1 MYKKELKGKNNC
13 TEVFT
18 LKKIILKAATKK
30 QKTEKSGKAFYT
42 VLFLAIV
49 LVGTT
54 GYIMR
59 MQNNAISKISE
70 NSIPEVSVSVPQTA
84 TSLISASGSYIP
96 SEQVPVSTVPEQSW
110 QSDDVLPVTEEIFDE
125 DSVGV
130 TAKSDY
136 TQPATAIETAQ
147 TSEITTLLAP
157 VPGEII
163 KNHSDTE
170 LAYSKTM
177 DDWRLH
183 KGEDIKA
190 SIGTTVIASA
200 DGVISEFYED
210 TAYGV
215 TIIIDHGD
223 GLFTK
228 YSNLASY
235 DMVHANKEVSAGDAI
250 GVVGDTAEFE
260 IADEAHLH
268 FEVIK
273 DGRSINPDSYIKR

>member
-13 TEVFT
+13 TEVFA
-18 LKKIILKAATKK
+18 LKKIILKAAKK
-30 QKTEKSGKAFYT
+30 QKNEKSGKTFYT
-42 VLFLAIV
+42 VLFIAIV

-59 MQNNAISKISE
+59 MQNNAISELSESGIEKI
-70 NSIPEVSVSVPQTA
+70 SVSVPQTA
-84 TSLISASGSYIP
+84 THLMTASDSQIP
-96 SEQVPVSTVPEQSW
+96 SEQVPVSTVPEESW
-110 QSDDVLPVTEEIFDE
+110 QSDDVLPVTEEFPTE
-125 DSVGV
+125 DSVAV
-130 TAKSDY
+130 TAENLN
-136 TQPATAIETAQ
+136 TQDDTQ
-147 TSEITTLLAP
+147 TKTNLTPEITSLLAP
-157 VPGEII
+157 VSGEII

-177 DDWRLH
+177 EDWRLH
-183 KGEDIKA
+183 KGEDIKG
-190 SIGTTVIASA
+190 SIGTTVVAAA
-200 DGVISEFYED
+200 DGVVSECYED

-215 TIIIDHGD
+215 TIIIDHGN

-235 DMVHANKEVSAGDAI
+235 DMVYTDKEVSAGDAI

-273 DGRSINPDSYIKR
+273 DGRSVNPSDYIKR